1 MSEQTI
7 GQPLIASRWVRV
19 LDAAA
24 YLSGILLI
32 GIMLLVA
39 TAVFFRYFLH
49 QPILGSQEIVQL
61 GMVLVVMLAIPST
74 AAHDMH
80 IRVDIFDKALGER
93 GRFVADL
100 IGRVLGI
107 FVLSLMVWRC
117 VLKAADTYEYA
128 DTTNMLALPLW
139 PIYAVIA
146 LGMGLYAVILAVEI
160 VYPFKT
166 RGADHE

>member
-1 MSEQTI
+1 MSEPTT

-19 LDAAA
+19 LDLAA
-24 YLSGILLI
+24 YLSGILLL

-74 AAHDMH
+74 AAHDLH
-80 IRVDIFDKALGER
+80 IRVDLLDKALGEG
-93 GRFVADL
+93 GRFFADL
-100 IGRVLGI
+100 LGRVLGI
-107 FVLSLMVWRC
+107 VVLSLMVWRC
-117 VLKAADTYEYA
+117 VLKAFDTYEYA

-146 LGMGLYAVILAVEI
+146 AGMGMYAVILLVEI
-160 VYPFKT
+160 IAPFKT
-166 RGADHE
+166 RGLNHD

>member
-1 MSEQTI
+1 MSEQTT
-7 GQPLIASRWVRV
+7 GQPLIASHWVRV

-80 IRVDIFDKALGER
+80 IRVDLFDKVLGVT
-93 GRFVADL
+93 GRFFADL
-100 IGRVLGI
+100 LSRVFGI
-107 FVLSLMVWRC
+107 CVLSLMVWRC
-117 VLKAADTYEYA
+117 ILKAADTYEYA

-146 LGMGLYAVILAVEI
+146 VGMGLYALILLLEI
-160 VYPFKT
+160 LYQFKT
-166 RGADHE
+166 RGAQHD

>member
-1 MSEQTI
+1 MSEQTT

-24 YLSGILLI
+24 YLSGILLL

-74 AAHDMH
+74 AAYDLH
-80 IRVDIFDKALGER
+80 IRVDLLDKALGET
-93 GRFVADL
+93 GRFFADL
-100 IGRVLGI
+100 LGRVLGI
-107 FVLSLMVWRC
+107 FVLSLLVWRC
-117 VLKAADTYEYA
+117 VLKAFDTYEYA

-139 PIYAVIA
+139 PIYAAIV
-146 LGMGLYAVILAVEI
+146 LGMGLYALILLVEI
-160 VYPFKT
+160 IYSFKT
-166 RGADHE
+166 RGVPYD